1 MWDWSNQP
9 IQKKTPDTG
18 SLTNAYEEISLK
30 RPQQIPAFY
39 RPNTDIENYSI
50 DEMRD
55 YIQALLAKY
64 GLNNMH
70 LILKDYTSQSWKEM
84 YNIFNNY
91 QRARTAFLKLISY
104 SEVKNLIK
112 LGLSENE
119 ISRLKEGITPENFNT
134 HIKIPFDF
142 GGSLDFSNF
151 SFIRTHHSHSNIHR
165 ILDMQ
170 IAKGF
175 FLKHQKIFVPFFEGK
190 FYYD

>member
-9 IQKKTPDTG
+9 IQKKTPDNG
-18 SLTNAYEEISLK
+18 SLTTAYEEINLK
-30 RPQQIPAFY
+30 RPPQIPAFY
-39 RPNTDIENYSI
+39 RPNTDIEDYSI

-55 YIQALLAKY
+55 YIHALLTKY

-84 YNIFNNY
+84 YGIFNNY

-112 LGLSENE
+112 LGLDENE

-142 GGSLDFSNF
+142 GGTLDFSNF
-151 SFIRTHHSHSNIHR
+151 SFIRTHHTHSNIHR

-175 FLKHQKIFVPFFEGK
+175 FLKHQKIFVPSFEGK

>member
-64 GLNNMH
+64 GLNNMN

-84 YNIFNNY
+84 YSIFNNY

-151 SFIRTHHSHSNIHR
+151 SFIRTHHTHSNIHR

>member
-18 SLTNAYEEISLK
+18 SLTNAYEEIRLK

-151 SFIRTHHSHSNIHR
+151 SFIRTHHTHSNIHR

>member
-30 RPQQIPAFY
+30 RPHQIPAFY

-64 GLNNMH
+64 GLNNMN

-104 SEVKNLIK
+104 SEIKNLIK
-112 LGLSENE
+112 LGLCENE

-151 SFIRTHHSHSNIHR
+151 SFIRTHHTHSNIHR

>member
-9 IQKKTPDTG
+9 IQKKTPDSG

-30 RPQQIPAFY
+30 RPPQIPAFY

-55 YIQALLAKY
+55 YIHALLAKY
-64 GLNNMH
+64 GLNKMD

-84 YNIFNNY
+84 HSIFSNY

-112 LGLSENE
+112 LGLNENE
-119 ISRLKEGITPENFNT
+119 ISRLKEGITPENFNI

-142 GGSLDFSNF
+142 GGALDFSNF
-151 SFIRTHHSHSNIHR
+151 SFIRTHHTHSNIHR

>member
-64 GLNNMH
+64 GLDNMH

-84 YNIFNNY
+84 YSIFNNY

-151 SFIRTHHSHSNIHR
+151 SFIRTHHTHSNIHR

>member
-151 SFIRTHHSHSNIHR
+151 SFIRTHHTHSNIHR

>member
-64 GLNNMH
+64 GLNNMN

>member
-84 YNIFNNY
+84 YSIFNNY

-151 SFIRTHHSHSNIHR
+151 SFIRTHHTHSNIHR